1 MKKFFYPRLAF
12 DGIRKNKRLY
22 LPYILTQIGMI
33 MMYYIVIFL
42 RYGESLKGTF
52 GEGTVS
58 IVLMLGGWV
67 IAIFACIFL
76 FYTNSFLIRRRKKEF
91 GLYNILGMDKK
102 NISILLFWESLITS
116 AISLF
121 CGLVL
126 GVALSKLAELGL
138 VKAIGGTDISYVFY
152 VSPTAILLTV
162 GVFAVIFLL
171 IFINSV
177 RQIMGASAV
186 TLIRSENLG
195 EKPPKANPL
204 LGIIGA
210 ALLIGAYITAVVI
223 TEPLS
228 AILVFFIAVIM
239 VIIGTYLLMIF
250 GSVLLC
256 RFLQKRKNYYYKP
269 NHFISVSSMTYRMK
283 RNGAGLASVCVLAT
297 MVLVMISSTTCLL
310 FGTEDSVNTR
320 YPRDI
325 VLSTGFD
332 TIDGLDDSNLEKVA
346 AGVDSL
352 AASHKA
358 NASNF
363 ASYRSVVT
371 VGTISDGGKLVAG
384 GTGVT
389 IGSNSNAYICFDVVP
404 IEDYNA
410 VMGTNENLAPDEVI
424 VYSYRMKYKYDTV
437 TLGDGKTY
445 KVKKTADSFLI
456 DGDSA
461 VNIASSIYIFVPDF
475 KSAATDFAKPENH
488 NGVRTVNYK
497 YFRFFDTD
505 LDTAGERALCNDYID
520 ATKPAMSSYGNMIT
534 FSIDSGNVGRDD
546 YYSAFGSLFYLGVML
561 SIVFIFAAVL
571 IIYYKQVSEGYEDQ
585 SRFEIMQK
593 VGMTKKEIRKSIN
606 SQLLTVFFLPLAG
619 AGLHM
624 IFASIIIRRILLT
637 FNFNNPVLFAV
648 TTLVCFV
655 VFALFYTLIYR
666 VTSNAYYKIVSGAK
680 ERE

>member
-171 IFINSV
+171 LFINSV

-210 ALLIGAYITAVVI
+210 TLLIGAYITAVVI

-371 VGTISDGGKLVAG
+371 VGTISNGGKLVAG

-410 VMGTNENLAPDEVI
+410 VMGTNETLEPDEVI

-488 NGVRTVNYK
+488 NGVRNVNYK

-561 SIVFIFAAVL
+561 SVVFIFAAVL

>member
-171 IFINSV
+171 LFINSV

-210 ALLIGAYITAVVI
+210 VLLIGAYITAVVI

-332 TIDGLDDSNLEKVA
+332 TIDGLDDSNLKKVA

-410 VMGTNENLAPDEVI
+410 VMGTNETLEPDEVI

-445 KVKKTADSFLI
+445 KVKKTADSFLV

-497 YFRFFDTD
+497 YFRFFDTE

-561 SIVFIFAAVL
+561 SVVFIFAAVL

>member
-171 IFINSV
+171 LFINSV

-410 VMGTNENLAPDEVI
+410 VMGTNETLEPDEVI

-445 KVKKTADSFLI
+445 KVKKIADSFLV

-561 SIVFIFAAVL
+561 SVVFIFAAVL

>member
-1 MKKFFYPRLAF
+1 MYRLFIVEDDPGIANAVAAQAQAWNLQTHIVQDFSNVMHEFAEFSPHIVLLDIMLPFF
-12 DGIRKNKRLY
+12 DGY
-22 LPYILTQIGMI
+22 HWCS
-33 MMYYIVIFL
+33 
-42 RYGESLKGTF
+42 E
-52 GEGTVS
+52 
-58 IVLMLGGWV
+58 
-67 IAIFACIFL
+67 
-76 FYTNSFLIRRRKKEF
+76 IRRVSKVPIIF
-91 GLYNILGMDKK
+91 VSSASDNMNIVM
-102 NISILLFWESLITS
+102 
-116 AISLF
+116 A
-121 CGLVL
+121 
-126 GVALSKLAELGL
+126 
-138 VKAIGGTDISYVFY
+138 
-152 VSPTAILLTV
+152 
-162 GVFAVIFLL
+162 
-171 IFINSV
+171 
-177 RQIMGASAV
+177 M
-186 TLIRSENLG
+186 NLG
-195 EKPPKANPL
+195 ADDFISKP
-204 LGIIGA
+204 
-210 ALLIGAYITAVVI
+210 
-223 TEPLS
+223 
-228 AILVFFIAVIM
+228 FD
-239 VIIGTYLLMIF
+239 
-250 GSVLLC
+250 GSVLMAKIQALL
-256 RFLQKRKNYYYKP
+256 RRTYDFGANVPVLEHRGALLDTGENSLVFGDEKITLTKNE
-269 NHFISVSSMTYRMK
+269 YRI
-283 RNGAGLASVCVLAT
+283 LL
-297 MVLVMISSTTCLL
+297 CLL

-332 TIDGLDDSNLEKVA
+332 TIDGLDDGNIEKVA

-371 VGTISDGGKLVAG
+371 VGTISDGGKLIAG
-384 GTGVT
+384 DTGVT
-389 IGSNSNAYICFDVVP
+389 IGSNSNAYICFNVVP

-410 VMGTNENLAPDEVI
+410 VMGTNETLAPDEVI
-424 VYSYRMKYKYDTV
+424 VYGYRMKYKYDTV

-445 KVKKTADSFLI
+445 KVKKTVNSFLI

-497 YFRFFDTD
+497 YFRFFDTE

-520 ATKPAMSSYGNMIT
+520 ATKPVMSSYGNMMS
-534 FSIDSGNVGRDD
+534 FSIDSRNAGRDD

-561 SIVFIFAAVL
+561 SVVFIFAAVL

-624 IFASIIIRRILLT
+624 IFASIIIRRILLA
-637 FNFNNPVLFAV
+637 FNFNNSVLFAV

>member
-138 VKAIGGTDISYVFY
+138 VKAIGGTDISYVFH

-210 ALLIGAYITAVVI
+210 VLLIGAYITAVVI

-256 RFLQKRKNYYYKP
+256 RFLQKRKTYYYKP

-310 FGTEDSVNTR
+310 FGTEDSINTR

-332 TIDGLDDSNLEKVA
+332 TIDGLDDGNIEKVA

-371 VGTISDGGKLVAG
+371 VGTISDGGKLIAG

-410 VMGTNENLAPDEVI
+410 VMGTNETLAPDEVI
-424 VYSYRMKYKYDTV
+424 VYGYRMKYKYDTV

-445 KVKKTADSFLI
+445 KVKKTVDSFLI

-475 KSAATDFAKPENH
+475 KSAATDFAKP
-488 NGVRTVNYK
+488 
-497 YFRFFDTD
+497 
-505 LDTAGERALCNDYID
+505 
-520 ATKPAMSSYGNMIT
+520 
-534 FSIDSGNVGRDD
+534 
-546 YYSAFGSLFYLGVML
+546 
-561 SIVFIFAAVL
+561 
-571 IIYYKQVSEGYEDQ
+571 
-585 SRFEIMQK
+585 
-593 VGMTKKEIRKSIN
+593 
-606 SQLLTVFFLPLAG
+606 
-619 AGLHM
+619 
-624 IFASIIIRRILLT
+624 
-637 FNFNNPVLFAV
+637 
-648 TTLVCFV
+648 
-655 VFALFYTLIYR
+655 
-666 VTSNAYYKIVSGAK
+666 
-680 ERE
+680 

>member
-138 VKAIGGTDISYVFY
+138 VKAIGGTDISYVFH

-310 FGTEDSVNTR
+310 FGTEDSINTR

-332 TIDGLDDSNLEKVA
+332 TIDGLDDSNLKKVA

-410 VMGTNENLAPDEVI
+410 VMGTNETLEPDEVI

-561 SIVFIFAAVL
+561 SVVFIFAAVL

-624 IFASIIIRRILLT
+624 IFASVIIRRILFS
-637 FNFNNPVLFAV
+637 FNFNFSALFFI
-648 TTLVCFV
+648 TTAICFV
-655 VFALFYTLIYR
+655 AFALFYTLVYR
-666 VTSNAYYKIVSGAK
+666 ITSNAYYKIVSGAK
-680 ERE
+680 ERG

>member
-138 VKAIGGTDISYVFY
+138 VKAIGGTDISYVFH
-152 VSPTAILLTV
+152 VSPTAILLTA

-171 IFINSV
+171 LFINSV

-210 ALLIGAYITAVVI
+210 VLLIGAYITAVVI

-310 FGTEDSVNTR
+310 FGTEDSINTR

-332 TIDGLDDSNLEKVA
+332 TIDGLDDGNIEKVA

-371 VGTISDGGKLVAG
+371 VGTISDGGKLIAG
-384 GTGVT
+384 GTGVA

-410 VMGTNENLAPDEVI
+410 VMGTNETLAPDEVI
-424 VYSYRMKYKYDTV
+424 VYGYRMKYKYDTV

-520 ATKPAMSSYGNMIT
+520 ATKPVMSSYGNMMT
-534 FSIDSGNVGRDD
+534 FSIDSRNAGRDD
-546 YYSAFGSLFYLGVML
+546 YYSTFGSLFYLGVML
-561 SIVFIFAAVL
+561 SVVFIFAAVL

-624 IFASIIIRRILLT
+624 IFASIIIRRILLA

>member
-1 MKKFFYPRLAF
+1 MKKGFYPHLAF

-33 MMYYIVIFL
+33 MMFYIVIFL
-42 RYGESLKGTF
+42 RYGQSLEGTF
-52 GEGTVS
+52 GDKTVNV
-58 IVLMLGGWV
+58 VLMFGGWV

-138 VKAIGGTDISYVFY
+138 VKAIGGTDISYVFR

-310 FGTEDSVNTR
+310 FGTEDSINTR

-332 TIDGLDDSNLEKVA
+332 TIDGLDDSNLKKVA

-410 VMGTNENLAPDEVI
+410 VMGTNETLEPDEVI

-561 SIVFIFAAVL
+561 SVVFIFAAVL

-624 IFASIIIRRILLT
+624 IFASVIIRRILFS
-637 FNFNNPVLFAV
+637 FNFNFSALFFI
-648 TTLVCFV
+648 TTAICFV
-655 VFALFYTLIYR
+655 AFALFYTLVYR
-666 VTSNAYYKIVSGAK
+666 ITSNAYYKIVSGAK
-680 ERE
+680 ERG